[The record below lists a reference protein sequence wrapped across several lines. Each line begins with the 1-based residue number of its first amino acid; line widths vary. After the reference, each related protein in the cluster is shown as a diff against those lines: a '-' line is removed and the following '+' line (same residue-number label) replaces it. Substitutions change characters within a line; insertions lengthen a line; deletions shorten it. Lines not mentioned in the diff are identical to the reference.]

1 MSTALP
7 AIGFIGLGLMGS
19 RMAARLLN
27 AGYPLTV
34 FDQDKSKAQV
44 LAQQGAT
51 IVPSP
56 RLLAERTDVVMLSVP
71 DGVAVQEAI
80 LGPNGAVVALGE
92 RNTVIDM
99 STIAPSTSRSIAQ
112 QVAATGASMLDA
124 PVSGSTPIA
133 EQGALVIMV
142 GGKRDVFEQRRP
154 ILGVLGSEIFYM
166 GENGNGLVMKLVA
179 NALLGLGMQ
188 ALAEGIVLGEKG
200 GLERNQL
207 LDVLDHLAVLAPAFK
222 TKLENARRHEYP
234 EAFPL
239 HHMNKDFGLIAQL
252 AQECTTPIPA
262 IAVAAQLSSAE
273 LARGCQEDFSAV
285 IRLMEGLAGVDEEV
299 EAATLGGRRRT
310 R

>member
-1 MSTALP
+1 MSTTLP
-7 AIGFIGLGLMGS
+7 AIGFLGLGLMGS
-19 RMAARLLN
+19 RMATRLLN

-34 FDQDKSKAQV
+34 FDQDKSKAQA
-44 LAQQGAT
+44 LAQRGAT
-51 IVPSP
+51 VAPSP
-56 RLLAERTDVVMLSVP
+56 RRLAESMDVVMLSVP
-71 DGVAVQEAI
+71 DGAAVEEAI
-80 LGPNGAVVALGE
+80 LGPNGAVGALGE
-92 RNTVIDM
+92 GSTVVDM

-112 QVAATGASMLDA
+112 RVAATGASMLDA

-142 GGKRDVFEQRRP
+142 GGKRDIFEQRRP
-154 ILGVLGSEIFYM
+154 ILEVLGREIFYL

-207 LDVLDHLAVLAPAFK
+207 LDVLDHLAVVAPAFK

-252 AQECTTPIPA
+252 AQESTTPIPA
-262 IAVAAQLSSAE
+262 IAVAAQLSTAE
-273 LARGCQEDFSAV
+273 LARGRQEDFSAV
-285 IRLMEGLAGVDEEV
+285 IRLMEGLAGVDKEV
-299 EAATLGGRRRT
+299 EVGTIGGRTRT
-310 R
+310 

>member
-1 MSTALP
+1 
-7 AIGFIGLGLMGS
+7 
-19 RMAARLLN
+19 MATRLLN

-34 FDQDKSKAQV
+34 FDQDKSKAQA
-44 LAQQGAT
+44 LAQRGAT
-51 IVPSP
+51 VAPSP
-56 RLLAERTDVVMLSVP
+56 RRLAESMDVVMLSVP
-71 DGVAVQEAI
+71 DGAAVEEAI
-80 LGPNGAVVALGE
+80 LGPNGAVGALGE
-92 RNTVIDM
+92 GSTVVDM

-112 QVAATGASMLDA
+112 RVAATGASMLDA

-142 GGKRDVFEQRRP
+142 GGKRDIFEQRRP
-154 ILGVLGSEIFYM
+154 ILEVLGREIFYL

-207 LDVLDHLAVLAPAFK
+207 LDVLDHLAVVAPAFK

-252 AQECTTPIPA
+252 AQESTTPIPA
-262 IAVAAQLSSAE
+262 IAVAAQLSTAE
-273 LARGCQEDFSAV
+273 LARGRQEDFSAV
-285 IRLMEGLAGVDEEV
+285 IRLMEGLAGVDKEV
-299 EAATLGGRRRT
+299 EVETKGGRTRT